1 MLGHS
6 DVRSKKMHDFERAML
21 YSRTGSLHDAEHAS
35 SAPIRHLYTDGSL
48 QGNVAGCGVYDPDT
62 NLSWSWQLTGNVSSQ
77 RAELDAAIRVCQTLT
92 GDLSICTD
100 SQYVVRVLE
109 ELIPQYRGEGSW
121 GNAKNVDMLQSI
133 ERCSRNRKIR
143 GFLLKGHSGVEGN
156 EKAHK
161 AAHVGA
167 SFNVQEQAEET
178 NGANIACRSV
188 NKGAA

>member
-1 MLGHS
+1 MYAVYPGAVHDTWKSAQENIRSLKVLGHS

-109 ELIPQYRGEGSW
+109 ELIPQYLS
-121 GNAKNVDMLQSI
+121 LI
-133 ERCSRNRKIR
+133 HI
-143 GFLLKGHSGVEGN
+143 
-156 EKAHK
+156 
-161 AAHVGA
+161 
-167 SFNVQEQAEET
+167 
-178 NGANIACRSV
+178 
-188 NKGAA
+188 